1 MAGIYVH
8 IPFCKQSCYYCNFH
22 FSTSDKKRGE
32 VLNAI
37 EHEIAQKAR
46 LSSEKI
52 STIYF
57 GGGTPSILDVKQI
70 NSIINKIYKEFKVE
84 ENAEITLEANPDDLK
99 INKVIDLSK
108 TKINRLSIGVQ
119 SFIDRELKSMN
130 RAHDSKKAMKSLE
143 LSKKYF
149 DNISIDLIYGV
160 PDSNLETWAYNLEVT
175 MGFDV
180 NHVSTYALTIEPK
193 TALESFVRKLIVDM
207 PKEGLIYK
215 QYNLINEKLEPR
227 GFINYE
233 VCSFAKENF
242 FSKNNSAYWLRKKY
256 IGIGP
261 SAHSFDG
268 KSRSWNI
275 SNNKK
280 YVEHINDGRS
290 YYKIEELTTIDQYN
304 EYVMTGFRTIWGVST
319 EFLETNFNLK
329 FKHYFIE
336 KIQKHIDQK
345 NIILNDNVYTTTK
358 KGRFLADG
366 IASDLF
372 LLNLK

>member
-37 EHEIAQKAR
+37 EYEIAQKAR
-46 LSSEKI
+46 LSHEKI

-119 SFIDRELKSMN
+119 SFIDRELKAMN

-207 PKEGLIYK
+207 PKEGLIFK

-290 YYKIEELTTIDQYN
+290 YHKREELTTIDQYN

>member
-1 MAGIYVH
+1 LAGIYVH

-46 LSSEKI
+46 LSNEKI

-70 NSIINKIYKEFKVE
+70 NSIINKIHKEFKVE

-160 PDSNLETWAYNLEVT
+160 PDSTLETWAYNLEVT

-290 YYKIEELTTIDQYN
+290 YHKREELTTIDQYN

>member
-46 LSSEKI
+46 LSNEKI

-57 GGGTPSILDVKQI
+57 GGGTPSILDAKQI
-70 NSIINKIYKEFKVE
+70 NSIINKIYQEFKVE

-290 YYKIEELTTIDQYN
+290 YHKREELTTIDQYN

>member
-46 LSSEKI
+46 LSNEKI

-70 NSIINKIYKEFKVE
+70 NSIINKIHKEFKVE

-119 SFIDRELKSMN
+119 SFIDRELKAMN

-160 PDSNLETWAYNLEVT
+160 PDSTLETWAYNLELT

-290 YYKIEELTTIDQYN
+290 YHKREELTTIDQYN

-329 FKHYFIE
+329 FKDYFIE

-345 NIILNDNVYTTTK
+345 NIVLNNNVYTTTK

>member
-46 LSSEKI
+46 LSNEKI

-70 NSIINKIYKEFKVE
+70 NSIINKIYQEFKVE

-160 PDSNLETWAYNLEVT
+160 PDSTLETWAYNLEVT

-290 YYKIEELTTIDQYN
+290 YHKREELTTIDQYN

-345 NIILNDNVYTTTK
+345 NIVLNDNVYTTTN

>member
-46 LSSEKI
+46 LSNEKI

-70 NSIINKIYKEFKVE
+70 NSIINKIHKEFKVE

-160 PDSNLETWAYNLEVT
+160 PDSTLETWAYNLEVT

-290 YYKIEELTTIDQYN
+290 YHKREELTTIDQYN

-345 NIILNDNVYTTTK
+345 NIVLNDNVYTTTN

>member
-1 MAGIYVH
+1 
-8 IPFCKQSCYYCNFH
+8 
-22 FSTSDKKRGE
+22 
-32 VLNAI
+32 
-37 EHEIAQKAR
+37 
-46 LSSEKI
+46 
-52 STIYF
+52 
-57 GGGTPSILDVKQI
+57 
-70 NSIINKIYKEFKVE
+70 
-84 ENAEITLEANPDDLK
+84 
-99 INKVIDLSK
+99 
-108 TKINRLSIGVQ
+108 
-119 SFIDRELKSMN
+119 MN

-207 PKEGLIYK
+207 PREGLIYK

-290 YYKIEELTTIDQYN
+290 YHKREELTTIDQYN

>member
-46 LSSEKI
+46 LSNEKI

-70 NSIINKIYKEFKVE
+70 NSIINKIHKEFKVE

-119 SFIDRELKSMN
+119 SFIDRELKAMN

-290 YYKIEELTTIDQYN
+290 YHKREELTTIDQYN

>member
-46 LSSEKI
+46 LSNEKI

-70 NSIINKIYKEFKVE
+70 NSIINKIYEEFKVE

-99 INKVIDLSK
+99 SSKVIDLSK

-119 SFIDRELKSMN
+119 SFIDRELKAMN

-160 PDSNLETWAYNLEVT
+160 PDSTLETWAYNLEVT

-290 YYKIEELTTIDQYN
+290 YHKREELTTIDQYN

-345 NIILNDNVYTTTK
+345 NIVLNDNVYTTTN

>member
-37 EHEIAQKAR
+37 ELEIAQKAR
-46 LSSEKI
+46 LSDEKI

-119 SFIDRELKSMN
+119 SFIDRELKAMN

-290 YYKIEELTTIDQYN
+290 YHKREELTTIDQYN

>member
-37 EHEIAQKAR
+37 ELEIAQKAR
-46 LSSEKI
+46 LSDEKI

-57 GGGTPSILDVKQI
+57 GGGTPSILGVKQI
-70 NSIINKIYKEFKVE
+70 NSIINKIYEEFKVE

-99 INKVIDLSK
+99 SSKVIDLSK

-119 SFIDRELKSMN
+119 SFIDRELKVMN

-149 DNISIDLIYGV
+149 ENISIDLIYGV
-160 PDSNLETWAYNLEVT
+160 PDSTLETWAYNLEVT

-233 VCSFAKENF
+233 VCSFAKENY

-290 YYKIEELTTIDQYN
+290 YHKIEELTTIDQYN

-345 NIILNDNVYTTTK
+345 NVVLNDNVYTTTN

>member
-46 LSSEKI
+46 LSNEKI

-70 NSIINKIYKEFKVE
+70 NSIINKIHKEFKVE

-160 PDSNLETWAYNLEVT
+160 PDSTLETWAYNLEVT

-280 YVEHINDGRS
+280 YVEHINSGRS
-290 YYKIEELTTIDQYN
+290 YHKREELTTIDQYN

-345 NIILNDNVYTTTK
+345 NIVLNDNVYTTTN

>member
-1 MAGIYVH
+1 LAGIYVH

-46 LSSEKI
+46 LSNEKI

-70 NSIINKIYKEFKVE
+70 NSIINKIHKEFKVE

-160 PDSNLETWAYNLEVT
+160 PDSTLETWAYNLEVT

-207 PKEGLIYK
+207 PREGLIYK

-290 YYKIEELTTIDQYN
+290 YHKREELTTIDQYN

>member
-46 LSSEKI
+46 LSNEKI

-290 YYKIEELTTIDQYN
+290 YHKREELTTIDQYN

>member
-1 MAGIYVH
+1 LAGIYVH

-46 LSSEKI
+46 LSNEKI

-57 GGGTPSILDVKQI
+57 GGGTPSILDAKQI
-70 NSIINKIYKEFKVE
+70 NSIINKIYQEFKVE

-160 PDSNLETWAYNLEVT
+160 PDSTLETWAYNLELT

-290 YYKIEELTTIDQYN
+290 YHKREELTTIDQYN

>member
-46 LSSEKI
+46 LSNEKI

-70 NSIINKIYKEFKVE
+70 NSIINKIHQEFKVE

-207 PKEGLIYK
+207 PKEGLIYR

-290 YYKIEELTTIDQYN
+290 YHKREELTTIDQYN

-345 NIILNDNVYTTTK
+345 NIVLNDNVYTTTN

>member
-1 MAGIYVH
+1 LAGIYVH

-46 LSSEKI
+46 LSNEKI

-70 NSIINKIYKEFKVE
+70 NSIINKIYQEFKVE

-160 PDSNLETWAYNLEVT
+160 PDSTLETWAYNLEVT

-290 YYKIEELTTIDQYN
+290 YHKREELTTIDQYN

>member
-37 EHEIAQKAR
+37 EREIAQKAR
-46 LSSEKI
+46 LSDEKI

-70 NSIINKIYKEFKVE
+70 NSIINKIYEEFKVE

-99 INKVIDLSK
+99 SSKVIDLSK

-119 SFIDRELKSMN
+119 SFIDRELKAMN

-149 DNISIDLIYGV
+149 ENISIDLIYGV
-160 PDSNLETWAYNLEVT
+160 PDSTLETWAYNLEVT

-290 YYKIEELTTIDQYN
+290 YHKREELTTIDQYN

-345 NIILNDNVYTTTK
+345 NIVLNDNVYTTTN

>member
-1 MAGIYVH
+1 LAGIYVH

-46 LSSEKI
+46 LSNEKI

-57 GGGTPSILDVKQI
+57 GGGTPSILDAKQI
-70 NSIINKIYKEFKVE
+70 NSIINKIYQEFKVE

-160 PDSNLETWAYNLEVT
+160 PDSTLETWAYNLEVT

-207 PKEGLIYK
+207 PREGLIYK

-290 YYKIEELTTIDQYN
+290 YHKREELTTIDQYN

>member
-46 LSSEKI
+46 LSCEKI

-70 NSIINKIYKEFKVE
+70 NSIINKIHQEFKVE

-160 PDSNLETWAYNLEVT
+160 PDSTLETWAYNLEVT

-290 YYKIEELTTIDQYN
+290 YHKREELTTIDQYN

>member
-46 LSSEKI
+46 LSHEKI

-70 NSIINKIYKEFKVE
+70 NSIINKIHKEFKVE

>member
-46 LSSEKI
+46 LSNEKI

-57 GGGTPSILDVKQI
+57 GGGTPSILDAKQI
-70 NSIINKIYKEFKVE
+70 NSIINKIYQEFKVE

-160 PDSNLETWAYNLEVT
+160 PDSTLETWAYNLEVT

-290 YYKIEELTTIDQYN
+290 YHKREELTTIDQYN